1 MTRGKRAIS
10 RVFPE
15 HVSDTHGIPA
25 GRTRG
30 GHLTESSSHLKN
42 SHNEERAVKAVSWF
56 RWFIVLI
63 TVTLL
68 AIPVYILR
76 GHPFLSPLEKVTL
89 FLIPITGIIV
99 GWLVLKLLRD
109 ELQEREQR
117 IQESLELLKISESKF
132 QALFQEAPV
141 AYLSLSAKGHILE
154 TNAAAEAMLK
164 STSQALRG
172 EIFFNFL
179 PEAQRPNDELLFRE
193 LLQRRGPPVD
203 TERTLLLDGEEKT
216 VTLHV
221 IPVEE
226 TAHDPTRFRVVL
238 FDVTE
243 RRRIE
248 QQMMRS
254 QKLES
259 VGRLAGGIAHDF
271 NNELSG
277 MLGYAGLLKNKLG
290 SESPLYSHVEMLEQ
304 GTQRAA
310 RMTKQ
315 LLTLARHQEFK
326 PEMVQ
331 FNNCVERAVQFVRG
345 SMPPFITTDL
355 SLCKL
360 DETLPGDTVNIE
372 QVLINL
378 ILNARDSIRES
389 GHISVKTEVVK
400 FDEPFRTATGLIHP
414 GRFLKCSV
422 TDDGTGMTNQAKEH
436 LFEPFFTTKGVGKGT
451 GLGLA
456 MVYQIMVRHKGFID
470 YESEWRKGTSIH
482 LYFPFVRQD
491 TAIETTA
498 VKPRQKSRKRKIMV
512 VDDEVAIRE
521 LSKTVLQDAGY
532 EVIEVHDGQEAVDFF
547 TQDDRPEVD
556 LIIMDMVM
564 PRKDGVEAY
573 HEIRKLDPLVPIIF
587 SSGYIDTE
595 QTRKATSLGLK
606 IHLPKPYRIEQ
617 LLDITETHLRKEA
630 NHQAAAAAKS

>member
-1 MTRGKRAIS
+1 LTAPRPPDDPHQEDRSIKAI
-10 RVFPE
+10 
-15 HVSDTHGIPA
+15 
-25 GRTRG
+25 
-30 GHLTESSSHLKN
+30 
-42 SHNEERAVKAVSWF
+42 SWF
-56 RWFIVLI
+56 RWFILLI
-63 TVTLL
+63 TITLM
-68 AIPVYILR
+68 AIPIYILR
-76 GHPFLSPLEKVTL
+76 GHPFLTGVEKIML
-89 FLIPITGIIV
+89 FLVPITGIIV

-109 ELQEREQR
+109 ELQEREKR
-117 IQESLELLKISESKF
+117 IRESLDLLKVSESKY

-154 TNAAAEAMLK
+154 SNAAAETMLK
-164 STSQALRG
+164 SSSQVLRG

-193 LLQRRGPPVD
+193 LLQKHGPPVD
-203 TERTLLLDGEEKT
+203 TERTIMLEGEEKT

-226 TAHDPTRFRVVL
+226 TANDPTRFRLVL

-277 MLGYAGLLKNKLG
+277 MLGFAGLLKSKLDPD
-290 SESPLYSHVEMLEQ
+290 SPLISHVEMLEQ

-326 PEMVQ
+326 PEMIQ
-331 FNNCVERAVQFVRG
+331 FNVCADRAMQFVRA
-345 SMPPFITTDL
+345 SVPSFIETKL
-355 SLCKL
+355 ELCPL
-360 DETLPGDTVNIE
+360 EDPVPGDAVNIE

-389 GHISVKTEVVK
+389 GHITVKTEAIK
-400 FDEPFRTATGLIHP
+400 FDDPFRTATGLIQP
-414 GRFLKCSV
+414 GRYLKCSV

-436 LFEPFFTTKGVGKGT
+436 LFEPFFSTKGVGKGT

-456 MVYQIMVRHKGFID
+456 MVYQIMLRHKGFID

-482 LYFPFVRQD
+482 LYFPFIRQD
-491 TAIETTA
+491 TAVESTA
-498 VKPRQKSRKRKIMV
+498 TRPKAPTRKRKIMV

-547 TQDDRPEVD
+547 AQDDRPEVD

-617 LLDITETHLRKEA
+617 LLDITETHMRKDPA
-630 NHQAAAAAKS
+630 PRQAVVEKVQST

>member
-1 MTRGKRAIS
+1 M
-10 RVFPE
+10 
-15 HVSDTHGIPA
+15 
-25 GRTRG
+25 
-30 GHLTESSSHLKN
+30 
-42 SHNEERAVKAVSWF
+42 
-56 RWFIVLI
+56 
-63 TVTLL
+63 
-68 AIPVYILR
+68 
-76 GHPFLSPLEKVTL
+76 L
-89 FLIPITGIIV
+89 FLIPVTGMIV

-109 ELQEREQR
+109 ELQERER
-117 IQESLELLKISESKF
+117 KIRESLELLKISESKY
-132 QALFQEAPV
+132 QVLFQEAPV
-141 AYLSLSAKGHILE
+141 AYLSLSVKGHILQS
-154 TNAAAEAMLK
+154 NAAAETMLK
-164 STSQALRG
+164 SSSQILQG

-193 LLQRRGPPVD
+193 LLQQHGPPVD
-203 TERTLLLDGEEKT
+203 TERTLMLDGEEKT
-216 VTLHV
+216 VTVHV

-226 TAHDPTRFRVVL
+226 AAHDPTRFRVVL

-277 MLGYAGLLKNKLG
+277 MLGYASLLKSKL
-290 SESPLYSHVEMLEQ
+290 SPDSPHYSHVEMLEQ
-304 GTQRAA
+304 GAQRAA

-326 PEMVQ
+326 PEMIQ
-331 FNNCVERAVQFVRG
+331 FNNCVERAMQFVRG
-345 SMPPFITTDL
+345 SIPPFIETHL
-355 SLCKL
+355 KLCPL
-360 DETLPGDTVNIE
+360 DDPVPGDAVNIE

-389 GHISVKTEVVK
+389 GRITVNTEIIK
-400 FDEPFRTATGLIHP
+400 FDDPFRTATGLIHP
-414 GRFLKCSV
+414 GKYLKCSMI
-422 TDDGTGMTNQAKEH
+422 DDGTGMTNQAKEH
-436 LFEPFFTTKGVGKGT
+436 LFEPFFSTKGVGKGT

-456 MVYQIMVRHKGFID
+456 MVYQIMLRHKGFID

-482 LYFPFVRQD
+482 LYFPFVRPD
-491 TAIETTA
+491 TATEAASAKTKTIIH
-498 VKPRQKSRKRKIMV
+498 KRKIMV

-521 LSKTVLQDAGY
+521 LTKTVLQDAGY
-532 EVIEVHDGQEAVDFF
+532 EVIEIHDGQEAVDFF
-547 TQDDRPEVD
+547 AEDDRPEVD

-573 HEIRKLDPLVPIIF
+573 HEIRKIDPLVPIIF

-630 NHQAAAAAKS
+630 GHREAAEGRAKT

>member
-1 MTRGKRAIS
+1 MH
-10 RVFPE
+10 PE
-15 HVSDTHGIPA
+15 
-25 GRTRG
+25 
-30 GHLTESSSHLKN
+30 KN
-42 SHNEERAVKAVSWF
+42 EPPEEERAIKAVSWF
-56 RWFIVLI
+56 RWFIILI
-63 TVTLL
+63 TITLT

-76 GHPFLSPLEKVTL
+76 GDLLLSPLEKITL
-89 FLIPITGIIV
+89 FLIPITGVAV

-109 ELQEREQR
+109 ELQERQR
-117 IQESLELLKISESKF
+117 KIRESLELLKISESKY
-132 QALFQEAPV
+132 QTLFQEAPV

-154 TNAAAEAMLK
+154 SNAAAQTMLK
-164 STSQALRG
+164 SSSQVLRG
-172 EIFFNFL
+172 AAFFNFL

-193 LLQRRGPPVD
+193 LLQRHGPPID
-203 TERTLLLDGEEKT
+203 NERTLILEGEEKT

-221 IPVEE
+221 IPVVE
-226 TAHDPTRFRVVL
+226 TANDPTRFRVVL

-277 MLGYAGLLKNKLG
+277 MLGYASLLKSKL
-290 SESPLYSHVEMLEQ
+290 SSDSPLYSHVEMLEQ
-304 GTQRAA
+304 GAQRAA

-326 PEMVQ
+326 PEMIQ
-331 FNNCVERAVQFVRG
+331 FNNCVERAMQFVHG
-345 SMPPFITTDL
+345 SLPAYINTRL
-355 SLCKL
+355 ELCPLEKPV
-360 DETLPGDTVNIE
+360 PGDAVNIE

-378 ILNARDSIRES
+378 LLNARDSIRES
-389 GHISVKTEVVK
+389 GSIIVKTEITK
-400 FDEPFRTATGLIHP
+400 FEEPFRAVTGLIHP
-414 GRFLKCSV
+414 GKYLKCSII
-422 TDDGTGMTNQAKEH
+422 DDGTGMTNQAKEH
-436 LFEPFFTTKGVGKGT
+436 LFEPFFSTKGIGKGT

-456 MVYQIMVRHKGFID
+456 MVYQIILRHKGFID

-491 TAIETTA
+491 TATEAAAT
-498 VKPRQKSRKRKIMV
+498 KPRTRTRKRKIMV

-521 LSKTVLQDAGY
+521 LTKTVLQDAGY
-532 EVIEVHDGQEAVDFF
+532 EVIEIHDGQEAVDFF
-547 TQDDRPEVD
+547 AQDDRPDVD

-630 NHQAAAAAKS
+630 GHRETALKADT

>member
-1 MTRGKRAIS
+1 MA
-10 RVFPE
+10 
-15 HVSDTHGIPA
+15 
-25 GRTRG
+25 
-30 GHLTESSSHLKN
+30 
-42 SHNEERAVKAVSWF
+42 
-56 RWFIVLI
+56 
-63 TVTLL
+63 
-68 AIPVYILR
+68 
-76 GHPFLSPLEKVTL
+76 
-89 FLIPITGIIV
+89 V

-109 ELQEREQR
+109 ELQERQR
-117 IQESLELLKISESKF
+117 KIRESLELLKISESKY
-132 QALFQEAPV
+132 QTLFQEAPV

-154 TNAAAEAMLK
+154 SNAAAQTMLK
-164 STSQALRG
+164 SSSQVLRG
-172 EIFFNFL
+172 AAFFNFL

-193 LLQRRGPPVD
+193 LLQRHGPPID
-203 TERTLLLDGEEKT
+203 NERTLILEGEEKT

-221 IPVEE
+221 IPVVE
-226 TAHDPTRFRVVL
+226 TANDPTRFRVVL

-277 MLGYAGLLKNKLG
+277 MLGYASLLKSKL
-290 SESPLYSHVEMLEQ
+290 SSDSPLYSHVEMLEQ
-304 GTQRAA
+304 GAQRAA

-326 PEMVQ
+326 PEMIQ
-331 FNNCVERAVQFVRG
+331 FNNCVERAMQFVHG
-345 SMPPFITTDL
+345 SLPAYINTRL
-355 SLCKL
+355 ELCPLEKPV
-360 DETLPGDTVNIE
+360 PGDAVNIE

-378 ILNARDSIRES
+378 LLNARDSIRES
-389 GHISVKTEVVK
+389 GSIIVKTEITK
-400 FDEPFRTATGLIHP
+400 FEEPFRAVTGLIHP
-414 GRFLKCSV
+414 GKYLKCSII
-422 TDDGTGMTNQAKEH
+422 DDGTGMTNQAKEH
-436 LFEPFFTTKGVGKGT
+436 LFEPFFSTKGIGKGT

-456 MVYQIMVRHKGFID
+456 MVYQIILRHKGFID

-491 TAIETTA
+491 TATEAAAT
-498 VKPRQKSRKRKIMV
+498 KPRTRTRKRKIMV

-521 LSKTVLQDAGY
+521 LTKTVLQDAGY
-532 EVIEVHDGQEAVDFF
+532 EVIEIHDGQEAVDFF
-547 TQDDRPEVD
+547 AQDDRPDVD

-630 NHQAAAAAKS
+630 GHRETALKADT